1 MTTAREKA
9 EAFAQLLTHDRLS
22 EMEPTPLGVFLLEL
36 VDQRFAELREKE
48 RESCLGPKHS
58 LTSESPSASLPS
70 SFDSCCS
77 SKHNFD
83 APATSPATAEA
94 WEPTDEQI
102 AAVVRAAMRDNEQQ
116 IEVLKNQWRNN
127 WKSATFGLIAGYR
140 IAKETPCNQ

>member
-9 EAFAQLLTHDRLS
+9 EAFAASCLYGADNSDAITHAARQLLAI
-22 EMEPTPLGVFLLEL
+22 

-48 RESCLGPKHS
+48 
-58 LTSESPSASLPS
+58 SA
-70 SFDSCCS
+70 
-77 SKHNFD
+77 
-83 APATSPATAEA
+83 APRPATAEA